1 MASRRSP
8 YGLLVATTAVVL
20 LLLFAHSV
28 AKILL
33 LLFISVLFA
42 LFLGAAADYLE
53 RRFRLPRWAG
63 LPLALLLALLAV
75 TSVGLLIIPPVLTQ
89 TSELI
94 SAMPTLLAQWE
105 AHLFSLAD
113 EYPLL
118 ERMLPPRGAGGYFD
132 ATLERMGLYF
142 AGLFPYVFSG
152 LEIVID
158 AVSVLVMGI
167 YLALRPATYRE
178 GVIALV
184 PVVHRPLARDIL
196 DELGTTLRAW
206 IVGQLLAMVFL
217 GVLTWIGLVLLAVPY
232 ALAFAVFT
240 GVAVVVPFFGTLVST
255 LLPALFVLGSD
266 GVLPALLVVL
276 LGVVVHL
283 VEANVVHPLIM
294 ERKVNLPPVLSIL
307 SVLVMAELLGVMGL
321 LVAVPVLATA
331 LVLVR
336 RIYVQRLAIGK
347 GFRRATREAPPPVA
361 SVTPRP
367 VGLEPSGLPLAER
380 RTDDG

>member
-8 YGLLVATTAVVL
+8 YGLLIATTAIVL

-63 LPLALLLALLAV
+63 LPVSLVLTLLAI

-94 SAMPTLLAQWE
+94 SAMPMLLAQWE
-105 AHLFSLAD
+105 THLFSLAD
-113 EYPLL
+113 RYPLL
-118 ERMLPPRGAGGYFD
+118 ERMLPPREAGGYFD
-132 ATLERMGLYF
+132 STLERIGLYF

-152 LEIVID
+152 LHVVID
-158 AVSVLVMGI
+158 AVSVIVMGI

-206 IVGQLLAMVFL
+206 IVGQMLAMIFL

-255 LLPALFVLGSD
+255 LLPALFVLGSA
-266 GVLPALLVVL
+266 GLLPALLVVL
-276 LGVVVHL
+276 LGVLVHL
-283 VEANVVHPLIM
+283 AEANVVHPLIM
-294 ERKVNLPPVLSIL
+294 QRQVNVPPVLSIL
-307 SVLVMAELLGVMGL
+307 SVLIMAELVGAMGL
-321 LVAVPVLATA
+321 LVAVPVLATV

-336 RIYVQRLAIGK
+336 RIYVQRLAAGK
-347 GFRRATREAPPPVA
+347 GFRRRTREMAPVGGGAPLPVA
-361 SVTPRP
+361 GPALPGAPR
-367 VGLEPSGLPLAER
+367 VER
-380 RTDDG
+380 RTDGG

>member
-1 MASRRSP
+1 MAQRRSP
-8 YGLLVATTAVVL
+8 YGVLVATTVVVL

-33 LLFISVLFA
+33 LLFLAVLFA

-63 LPLALLLALLAV
+63 LPIALVLALLAF
-75 TSVGLLIIPPVLTQ
+75 TSIGLLIIPPVLTQ

-105 AHLFSLAD
+105 ARLFSLA
-113 EYPLL
+113 EQYPLL
-118 ERMLPPRGAGGYFD
+118 EQMLPPRAETGSYFD
-132 ATLERMGLYF
+132 STLERIGGYF

-152 LEIVID
+152 LHVVID

-178 GVIALV
+178 GAIALV
-184 PVVHRPLARDIL
+184 PIVHRPLARDIL
-196 DELGTTLRAW
+196 DEIGTTLRAW
-206 IVGQLLAMVFL
+206 IVGQILAMLFL
-217 GVLTWIGLVLLAVPY
+217 GVLTWIGLVLLDVPY

-240 GVAVVVPFFGTLVST
+240 GVAVMVPFFGTLVST
-255 LLPALFVLGSD
+255 LLPALFVLGAS
-266 GVLPALLVVL
+266 GLWAALLVVL

-294 ERKVNLPPVLSIL
+294 ERQVNLPPVLSIL
-307 SVLVMAELLGVMGL
+307 SVLIMAELLGAMGL
-321 LVAVPVLATA
+321 LVAVPILATV

-336 RIYVQRLAIGK
+336 RIYVQRLAVGK
-347 GFRRATREAPPPVA
+347 GFRRVPRELPAREPPAVPVEDRA
-361 SVTPRP
+361 
-367 VGLEPSGLPLAER
+367 
-380 RTDDG
+380 